1 MRTGVSGRRHRHQ
14 RGFTLFELLI
24 AMTLSSAVVLIGAMG
39 LSAAIDF
46 QERALARMRDHE
58 AQRAAQR
65 TLRLEWE
72 GRAGGAF
79 VARAGWLEFD
89 SARAI
94 FPLPLAGVQRVR
106 YRCEADAV
114 GRLALTHEL
123 LVPPP
128 GATAAPAGTAT
139 PGAGASGAGAPPAA
153 AGNAATAARGS
164 GQALQVRHRE
174 ILLADLQRC
183 ELSYLALPEA
193 PGTRDKP
200 RWQQAWDAPSPP
212 RLMRLQLAGR
222 RGELPPHVVV
232 ARQ

>member
-1 MRTGVSGRRHRHQ
+1 MRRGVSGRRHDGQ

-46 QERALARMRDHE
+46 QERALGRMRDHE

-72 GRAGGAF
+72 GRTSGAF

-106 YRCEADAV
+106 YRCEADAA

-123 LVPPP
+123 LAPLP
-128 GATAAPAGTAT
+128 AAAAPAGTPA
-139 PGAGASGAGAPPAA
+139 PGAGASGVGASPAA

-164 GQALQVRHRE
+164 GPALQVRHRE

-200 RWQQAWDAPSPP
+200 RWLPAWEAPSPP

-222 RGELPPHVVV
+222 RGEMPPYVVV

>member
-1 MRTGVSGRRHRHQ
+1 MRRCVSGRRHDGQ

-24 AMTLSSAVVLIGAMG
+24 AMTLSSAVVLVGAMG
-39 LSAAIDF
+39 LSAAVDF

-72 GRAGGAF
+72 GRTGGAF

-106 YRCEADAV
+106 YRCEADAA

-123 LVPPP
+123 LEPPP
-128 GATAAPAGTAT
+128 ASASPARTDTPT
-139 PGAGASGAGAPPAA
+139 PGAGASGAAE
-153 AGNAATAARGS
+153 NAATTARGS
-164 GQALQVRHRE
+164 GQLPQVRHRE

-183 ELSYLALPEA
+183 ELSYLALPET

-200 RWQQAWDAPSPP
+200 RWLQAWDAPSPP